1 MKLILYFFS
10 IVIFLSSCYP
20 STNQNNNVQIIDQNK
35 NIQTVDP
42 QEIQSGEIKHDTLS
56 QEQIEKITRIQS
68 TFEEVLPVSLE
79 QTITNF
85 KRDENVD
92 SEIDIW
98 LNMADAY
105 ENYLKSKQYKLN
117 LETKQEVFKLL
128 LSRSM
133 MSNNEAIK
141 NVKPEMLSEKEAR
154 EVLQLYSANPV
165 QLKIIKK
172 Y

>member
-1 MKLILYFFS
+1 MFLYFFS
-10 IVIFLSSCYP
+10 IVIFLSSCNP
-20 STNQNNNVQIIDQNK
+20 SNNQNNNVQIIDQNK
-35 NIQTVDP
+35 NIQNVDP
-42 QEIQSGEIKHDTLS
+42 QEIHFGEIKHDTLS

-68 TFEEVLPVSLE
+68 TFVEVLPVSLE

-92 SEIDIW
+92 SEIDVW
-98 LNMADAY
+98 LNMVDAY

-117 LETKQEVFKLL
+117 LATKQEVFKLL

-133 MSNNEAIK
+133 MSDNEAIK
-141 NVKPEMLSEKEAR
+141 NVKPEKLSEKEAR
-154 EVLQLYSANPV
+154 EVLHLYSANPV
-165 QLKIIKK
+165 QLKVINK

>member
-1 MKLILYFFS
+1 MKVFLYFFS
-10 IVIFLSSCYP
+10 IVIFLSSCNP
-20 STNQNNNVQIIDQNK
+20 SNNQKNNVQIIEQNK

-42 QEIQSGEIKHDTLS
+42 QELRSGEIKHDTLS

-68 TFEEVLPVSLE
+68 TFSEVLPVSLE

-98 LNMADAY
+98 LNMVDAY

-133 MSNNEAIK
+133 MSDNEAIK
-141 NVKPEMLSEKEAR
+141 NVKPEKLSEKEAR
-154 EVLQLYSANPV
+154 EVLHLYSANPV
-165 QLKIIKK
+165 QLKVINK